1 LAFPIVPAAIAVS
14 QHRLDKALAAF
25 SRGDCKTAERE
36 AHGSLDVVG
45 FRAEPRDIIALC
57 AARRGAL
64 AEAAA
69 AARDAVRRDPDN
81 WRYQYD
87 LAVALAL
94 NPHTNAEAVQAAR
107 AAGRLNPREPL
118 AVREARLLGGPFGE
132 EWAGR
137 LVLVAGP

>member
-1 LAFPIVPAAIAVS
+1 VI
-14 QHRLDKALAAF
+14 
-25 SRGDCKTAERE
+25 
-36 AHGSLDVVG
+36 G
-45 FRAEPRDIIALC
+45 FRAEPQDIIALC

-69 AARDAVRRDPDN
+69 AGREAVRRDPDH
-81 WRYQYD
+81 WRYRYD

-94 NPHTNAEAVQAAR
+94 NPRTNAEAIQEAR

-118 AVREARLLGGPFGE
+118 AVNAARLLGGPFGE

-137 LVLVAGP
+137 LVQAAGP